1 MEEKILSNITDSF
14 FKNYESD
21 KKITALYKK
30 IRDGTAT
37 YDDAGNFAVRVGN
50 NLAKAYKSNLELELM
65 DYDSALYYLDAPL
78 RNNYK
83 LISDYSIK
91 TQNILNK
98 KFGINVNSLA
108 PDLNVDR
115 IEGLAKAISE
125 AETETGMMELFS
137 ESIINFGQNIVDDAI
152 EKNASFDADLGFQ
165 PQIIRTY
172 EGPHRQHTNHKD
184 GGEVVD
190 CEWCLDL
197 AGTYDYS
204 EVKAS
209 GTDIYKRHDG
219 CRCTLTYIPSKGNK
233 KAMNR
238 SGNAFIR

>member
-1 MEEKILSNITDSF
+1 MDNILENITDSF

-37 YDDAGNFAVRVGN
+37 YDDAGTYAVRIGN
-50 NLAKAYKSNLELELM
+50 CLAKAYKSNLELELI
-65 DYDSALYYLDAPL
+65 DYDTAVHYLKSPL
-78 RNNYK
+78 QTNYK
-83 LISDYSIK
+83 LISEYSAK
-91 TQNILNK
+91 TQDILNK
-98 KFGINVNSLA
+98 KFGINVKALI
-108 PDLNVDR
+108 PDFDTDR
-115 IEGLAKAISE
+115 LLGLAKAISE
-125 AETETGMMELFS
+125 AESEAELMELFG
-137 ESIINFGQNIVDDAI
+137 ESIINFAQNIVDNAI
-152 EKNASFDADLGFQ
+152 EKNASFDADLGFE

-190 CEWCLDL
+190 CEWCQSL

-204 EVKAS
+204 EVART

-233 KAMNR
+233 KAMNK
-238 SGNAFIR
+238 SGNAFIRY